1 MVDRHGVD
9 GYECVAF
16 AIWNAA
22 EGTQYQEK
30 KAQEELSQIRNQKV
44 VEEQTLSDLDD
55 RRNAEMNG
63 SDNVDKTNAQDVQ
76 TSRAFI
82 RSLTRDMQTQQEKI
96 KTIQHQEVNKT
107 GEVVE
112 RKQAKEVVENL
123 EDKYQTRLAKERDK
137 KEQRMM
143 DILAQRAHRA
153 K

>member
-1 MVDRHGVD
+1 MNVSHLR
-9 GYECVAF
+9 F
-16 AIWNAA
+16 
-22 EGTQYQEK
+22 GTLLKVRKYQEK